1 MQSSLAP
8 PPEHR
13 SGPVLGPVSPKTS
26 SQLQDTRQ
34 SNRAT
39 DVGDRLYAALESS
52 VVLETSGWAV
62 ERVER
67 VAARLQRTRPLS
79 QRLQVAVPWI
89 EAFTAFTA
97 PGRYIYVSRRLLELC
112 RHDEATAF
120 VIAHEIA
127 HHDLGHLDFLARW
140 LPRVIG
146 TGTARLLT
154 VLYRCME
161 GALFSSQKE
170 SDADRRAVDLCLEAG
185 YDVRKCLVI
194 FDVLEKFALDMGD
207 IDAAL
212 GSDDLEEQRRNT
224 PLWQSR
230 LKSVWYKIRRGYP
243 SISERRAQ
251 LKCHLAGKSGP
262 QPAGESALTAAQ
274 IALVRPHGRF
284 PDWF

>member
-13 SGPVLGPVSPKTS
+13 SGPVLGPVSPETP
-26 SQLQDTRQ
+26 SQLLDARQ
-34 SNRAT
+34 SNRAAN
-39 DVGDRLYAALESS
+39 VGDRLYAALESS
-52 VVLETSGWAV
+52 VVFETSGWAV

-67 VAARLQRTRPLS
+67 VAARLQRARPPS
-79 QRLQVAVPWI
+79 QRLQVVVPWI
-89 EAFTAFTA
+89 DAFTAFTT
-97 PGRYIYVSRRLLELC
+97 PGRYIYFSRRLLELC

-127 HHDLGHLDFLARW
+127 HHDLGHLDLLARW
-140 LPRVIG
+140 LPYVIG

-170 SDADRRAVDLCLEAG
+170 SDADRRAIDLCLEAG
-185 YDVRKCLVI
+185 YDARKCLLI
-194 FDVLEKFALDMGD
+194 FDVLEKFALDIGD
-207 IDAAL
+207 VDGAL
-212 GSDDLEEQRRNT
+212 GTDDLEEQLRNT
-224 PLWQSR
+224 ALWKRR

-251 LKCHLAGKSGP
+251 LKCHLADKAAPEAPSETG
-262 QPAGESALTAAQ
+262 LTAVQMAV
-274 IALVRPHGRF
+274 VRRGARF